1 MEIGYPT
8 ELLLSYLKRSLPQLR
23 LPPKSSNGWG
33 VKGFPPVGRISPY
46 EGVSPISSPPKP
58 LKTPPSP
65 QKPQKTTSPKKKNGM
80 LSPIKTPKTPGSDT
94 RKLPP
99 IKAPVGLAP
108 NPNLKN
114 IRSKIGS
121 FDNIRYKPGGG
132 DKKVISTKKLEW
144 KAAPKIGSL
153 DHSFKSGEK
162 KHGKG
167 HSKGEPK
174 EEKLVDGQAEFP
186 FLIMFFYH
194 HHSYS
199 GCP

>member
-1 MEIGYPT
+1 MHRYAEFVRVVDSLNYWKYFKEIWEYRMDAIWFFKQ
-8 ELLLSYLKRSLPQLR
+8 SKSASRSRVFVLDGMSVLFGTDLLPQLR
-23 LPPKSSNGWG
+23 FPPKSSNGWG
-33 VKGFPPVGRISPY
+33 VKGLPPVGRISPY
-46 EGVSPISSPPKP
+46 EVTSLRASFWKISSLEMCISISSPPKP

-121 FDNIRYKPGGG
+121 FDNIRYKPR
-132 DKKVISTKKLEW
+132 W
-144 KAAPKIGSL
+144 
-153 DHSFKSGEK
+153 
-162 KHGKG
+162 
-167 HSKGEPK
+167 
-174 EEKLVDGQAEFP
+174 
-186 FLIMFFYH
+186 
-194 HHSYS
+194 
-199 GCP
+199 